1 MIDDE
6 VSHVGAKPDKR
17 NIEQMISYI
26 KGALGAVEDDV
37 IVVETGGIG
46 LAVHVPLSLLEELP
60 ALGEEVTVYT
70 YFQVREDAMTLYGF
84 LHRQDREMFKQLI
97 GVNGIGPK
105 GALGILSI
113 MRPDDLRIAIV
124 SGDAKA
130 ISKAPGIGAK
140 TAQRLILDLKDKVDL
155 EEVMMASFG
164 RSFLPPFNEGS
175 FTVSIST
182 LPGISLEES
191 DKIGRYGSSCKRGSG
206 SFNSSWVYEYG
217 SFQSSKESGDHRKYE
232 CRRHFKGFAEV
243 FKFSVI
249 NLRYIWNGEL

>member
-175 FTVSIST
+175 FTVSIKEAVAALTALGYTNMEASKAVKKVEIT
-182 LPGISLEES
+182 ENMSVEDILKASL
-191 DKIGRYGSSCKRGSG
+191 KYL
-206 SFNSSWVYEYG
+206 SF
-217 SFQSSKESGDHRKYE
+217 
-232 CRRHFKGFAEV
+232 
-243 FKFSVI
+243 
-249 NLRYIWNGEL
+249 L

>member
-1 MIDDE
+1 
-6 VSHVGAKPDKR
+6 
-17 NIEQMISYI
+17 MISYI

-46 LAVHVPLSLLEELP
+46 LAVHVPLSLLEDLP

-84 LHRQDREMFKQLI
+84 LHRQDRDMFKQLI

-105 GALGILSI
+105 GALGILSV

-155 EEVMMASFG
+155 EEVMMSSFG
-164 RSFLPPFNEGS
+164 GGKENSSDAGASAAGMAASAKEAVAALTALGYTGMEASKAVKIVEITENMSVEDILKASLKHLSFL
-175 FTVSIST
+175 
-182 LPGISLEES
+182 
-191 DKIGRYGSSCKRGSG
+191 
-206 SFNSSWVYEYG
+206 
-217 SFQSSKESGDHRKYE
+217 
-232 CRRHFKGFAEV
+232 
-243 FKFSVI
+243 
-249 NLRYIWNGEL
+249 

>member
-1 MIDDE
+1 
-6 VSHVGAKPDKR
+6 
-17 NIEQMISYI
+17 MISYI

-105 GALGILSI
+105 GALGILSV

-155 EEVMMASFG
+155 EEVMMSSFG
-164 RSFLPPFNEGS
+164 GGKE
-175 FTVSIST
+175 
-182 LPGISLEES
+182 
-191 DKIGRYGSSCKRGSG
+191 
-206 SFNSSWVYEYG
+206 NSSDAGASAAGMAASAKEAVAALTALGYTGMEA
-217 SFQSSKESGDHRKYE
+217 SKAVKKVEITENMSVEDILK
-232 CRRHFKGFAEV
+232 ASL
-243 FKFSVI
+243 KFCC
-249 NLRYIWNGEL
+249 

>member
-1 MIDDE
+1 
-6 VSHVGAKPDKR
+6 
-17 NIEQMISYI
+17 MISYI

-105 GALGILSI
+105 GALGILSV

-155 EEVMMASFG
+155 EEVMMSSFG
-164 RSFLPPFNEGS
+164 GGKENSSDAGASAAGMAASAKEAGEALTALGYTGMEASKAVKKVEITENMSVEDILKASLKHLSFL
-175 FTVSIST
+175 
-182 LPGISLEES
+182 
-191 DKIGRYGSSCKRGSG
+191 
-206 SFNSSWVYEYG
+206 
-217 SFQSSKESGDHRKYE
+217 
-232 CRRHFKGFAEV
+232 
-243 FKFSVI
+243 
-249 NLRYIWNGEL
+249 

>member
-1 MIDDE
+1 
-6 VSHVGAKPDKR
+6 
-17 NIEQMISYI
+17 MISYI

-105 GALGILSI
+105 GALGILSV

-155 EEVMMASFG
+155 EEVMMSSFG
-164 RSFLPPFNEGS
+164 GGKENSSDAGASAAGVAASAKEAVAALTALGYTGMEASKAVKKVEITENMSVEDILKASLKHLSFL
-175 FTVSIST
+175 
-182 LPGISLEES
+182 
-191 DKIGRYGSSCKRGSG
+191 
-206 SFNSSWVYEYG
+206 
-217 SFQSSKESGDHRKYE
+217 
-232 CRRHFKGFAEV
+232 
-243 FKFSVI
+243 
-249 NLRYIWNGEL
+249 

>member
-1 MIDDE
+1 
-6 VSHVGAKPDKR
+6 
-17 NIEQMISYI
+17 MISYI

-105 GALGILSI
+105 GALGILSV

-155 EEVMMASFG
+155 EEVMMSSFG
-164 RSFLPPFNEGS
+164 GGKENSSDAGASAAGMAASAKEAVAALTALGYTGMEASKAVKIVEITENMSVEDILKASLKHLSFL
-175 FTVSIST
+175 
-182 LPGISLEES
+182 
-191 DKIGRYGSSCKRGSG
+191 
-206 SFNSSWVYEYG
+206 
-217 SFQSSKESGDHRKYE
+217 
-232 CRRHFKGFAEV
+232 
-243 FKFSVI
+243 
-249 NLRYIWNGEL
+249 

>member
-1 MIDDE
+1 
-6 VSHVGAKPDKR
+6 
-17 NIEQMISYI
+17 MISYI

-105 GALGILSI
+105 GALGILSV
-113 MRPDDLRIAIV
+113 MRPDDLRVAIV

-155 EEVMMASFG
+155 EEVMMSSFG
-164 RSFLPPFNEGS
+164 GGKENSSDAGASAAGMAASAKEAVAALTALGYTGMEASKAVKKVEITENMSVEDILKASLKHLSFL
-175 FTVSIST
+175 
-182 LPGISLEES
+182 
-191 DKIGRYGSSCKRGSG
+191 
-206 SFNSSWVYEYG
+206 
-217 SFQSSKESGDHRKYE
+217 
-232 CRRHFKGFAEV
+232 
-243 FKFSVI
+243 
-249 NLRYIWNGEL
+249 

>member
-1 MIDDE
+1 
-6 VSHVGAKPDKR
+6 
-17 NIEQMISYI
+17 MISYI

-105 GALGILSI
+105 GALGILSV
-113 MRPDDLRIAIV
+113 MRPDDLPIAIV

-155 EEVMMASFG
+155 EEVMMSSFG
-164 RSFLPPFNEGS
+164 GGKENSSDAGASAAGMAASAKEAVAALTALGYTGMEASKAVKKVEITENMSVEDILKASLKHLSFL
-175 FTVSIST
+175 
-182 LPGISLEES
+182 
-191 DKIGRYGSSCKRGSG
+191 
-206 SFNSSWVYEYG
+206 
-217 SFQSSKESGDHRKYE
+217 
-232 CRRHFKGFAEV
+232 
-243 FKFSVI
+243 
-249 NLRYIWNGEL
+249 

>member
-70 YFQVREDAMTLYGF
+70 YFQVREDAMTYMVSSQTG
-84 LHRQDREMFKQLI
+84 QGNVQAADR
-97 GVNGIGPK
+97 VNGIGPK

-130 ISKAPGIGAK
+130 ISKHRAS
-140 TAQRLILDLKDKVDL
+140 AQRRPRD
-155 EEVMMASFG
+155 
-164 RSFLPPFNEGS
+164 
-175 FTVSIST
+175 
-182 LPGISLEES
+182 
-191 DKIGRYGSSCKRGSG
+191 
-206 SFNSSWVYEYG
+206 
-217 SFQSSKESGDHRKYE
+217 
-232 CRRHFKGFAEV
+232 
-243 FKFSVI
+243 
-249 NLRYIWNGEL
+249 

>member
-164 RSFLPPFNEGS
+164 GGKEDTSGA
-175 FTVSIST
+175 
-182 LPGISLEES
+182 
-191 DKIGRYGSSCKRGSG
+191 GSSCKRGSG

>member
-1 MIDDE
+1 
-6 VSHVGAKPDKR
+6 
-17 NIEQMISYI
+17 MISYI

-105 GALGILSI
+105 GALGILSV

-124 SGDAKA
+124 SGDAKS

-155 EEVMMASFG
+155 EEVMMSSFG
-164 RSFLPPFNEGS
+164 GGKENSSDAGASAAGMAASAKEAVAALTALGYTGMEASKAVKKVEITENMSVEDILKASLKHLSFL
-175 FTVSIST
+175 
-182 LPGISLEES
+182 
-191 DKIGRYGSSCKRGSG
+191 
-206 SFNSSWVYEYG
+206 
-217 SFQSSKESGDHRKYE
+217 
-232 CRRHFKGFAEV
+232 
-243 FKFSVI
+243 
-249 NLRYIWNGEL
+249 

>member
-1 MIDDE
+1 
-6 VSHVGAKPDKR
+6 
-17 NIEQMISYI
+17 MISYI

-60 ALGEEVTVYT
+60 PLGEEVTVYT

-84 LHRQDREMFKQLI
+84 LHRQDREMFKQLL

-105 GALGILSI
+105 GALGILSV

-130 ISKAPGIGAK
+130 ISRAPGIGAK

-155 EEVMMASFG
+155 EEVMMASLG
-164 RSFLPPFNEGS
+164 GGKEAASDTGASVAGMAASAKEAVAALTALGYTNMEASRAVKKVEITENMSVEDILKASLKHLSFL
-175 FTVSIST
+175 
-182 LPGISLEES
+182 
-191 DKIGRYGSSCKRGSG
+191 
-206 SFNSSWVYEYG
+206 
-217 SFQSSKESGDHRKYE
+217 
-232 CRRHFKGFAEV
+232 
-243 FKFSVI
+243 
-249 NLRYIWNGEL
+249 

>member
-1 MIDDE
+1 M
-6 VSHVGAKPDKR
+6 
-17 NIEQMISYI
+17 
-26 KGALGAVEDDV
+26 AVEDDV

-105 GALGILSI
+105 GALGILSV

-155 EEVMMASFG
+155 EEVMMSSFG
-164 RSFLPPFNEGS
+164 GGKENSSDAGASAAGMAASAKEAVAALTALGYTGMEASKAVKKVEITENMSVEDILKASLKHLSFL
-175 FTVSIST
+175 
-182 LPGISLEES
+182 
-191 DKIGRYGSSCKRGSG
+191 
-206 SFNSSWVYEYG
+206 
-217 SFQSSKESGDHRKYE
+217 
-232 CRRHFKGFAEV
+232 
-243 FKFSVI
+243 
-249 NLRYIWNGEL
+249 

>member
-1 MIDDE
+1 
-6 VSHVGAKPDKR
+6 
-17 NIEQMISYI
+17 
-26 KGALGAVEDDV
+26 
-37 IVVETGGIG
+37 
-46 LAVHVPLSLLEELP
+46 
-60 ALGEEVTVYT
+60 
-70 YFQVREDAMTLYGF
+70 
-84 LHRQDREMFKQLI
+84 MFKQLI

-164 RSFLPPFNEGS
+164 GGRYFRCWYRR
-175 FTVSIST
+175 IC
-182 LPGISLEES
+182 
-191 DKIGRYGSSCKRGSG
+191 GRYGSSCKRGSG

>member
-1 MIDDE
+1 LIDDE

-130 ISKAPGIGAK
+130 I
-140 TAQRLILDLKDKVDL
+140 KDKVDL

-164 RSFLPPFNEGS
+164 GGKEDTSGAGTGASVAGMAAAAKEAVAALTALGYTNMEASKAVKKVEITENMSVEDILKASLKYLSFL
-175 FTVSIST
+175 
-182 LPGISLEES
+182 
-191 DKIGRYGSSCKRGSG
+191 
-206 SFNSSWVYEYG
+206 
-217 SFQSSKESGDHRKYE
+217 
-232 CRRHFKGFAEV
+232 
-243 FKFSVI
+243 
-249 NLRYIWNGEL
+249 

>member
-1 MIDDE
+1 
-6 VSHVGAKPDKR
+6 
-17 NIEQMISYI
+17 MISYI

-164 RSFLPPFNEGS
+164 GGKEDTSGAGTGASVAGMVLPNLLNLGI
-175 FTVSIST
+175 VMLMYT
-182 LPGISLEES
+182 LIRKKVKTGWLLGIC
-191 DKIGRYGSSCKRGSG
+191 IVGG
-206 SFNSSWVYEYG
+206 V
-217 SFQSSKESGDHRKYE
+217 
-232 CRRHFKGFAEV
+232 A
-243 FKFSVI
+243 I
-249 NLRYIWNGEL
+249 NALGLLV

>member
-1 MIDDE
+1 
-6 VSHVGAKPDKR
+6 
-17 NIEQMISYI
+17 MISYI

-105 GALGILSI
+105 GALGILSV

-155 EEVMMASFG
+155 EEVMMSSFG
-164 RSFLPPFNEGS
+164 GGKENSSDAGASAVGMAASAKEAVAALTALGYTGMEASKAVKKVEITENMSVEDILKASLKHLSFL
-175 FTVSIST
+175 
-182 LPGISLEES
+182 
-191 DKIGRYGSSCKRGSG
+191 
-206 SFNSSWVYEYG
+206 
-217 SFQSSKESGDHRKYE
+217 
-232 CRRHFKGFAEV
+232 
-243 FKFSVI
+243 
-249 NLRYIWNGEL
+249 